1 MRKYFIRN
9 DGEFYKANLHC
20 HSTVSDGK
28 LSPDELKKIYKKHGY
43 SVLAYT
49 DHNILIAHPEL
60 RDEEFLPLNSYEL
73 SVFTLDKYSGAAGK
87 QYEKPCHLILIAKEE
102 NNLDMVCWN
111 RNFLFANAVNYE
123 SQAKFKKSEDNY
135 DRVYTPD
142 CINDII
148 NRAHKGGYYVIYAH
162 PTWSGEIYPTYI
174 QYKNLDAMEMIVLPG
189 GLGGVAS
196 ARASQAALDALRW
209 GWEHDRFVA
218 AICAGPTV
226 LADLG
231 ISDGKKATC
240 FPGCEGQ
247 MGKADMV
254 PGAAALRDGKL
265 ITGTSAGCAIPFALE
280 LIKALKGS
288 EAADKVAKQ
297 IVIR

>member
-1 MRKYFIRN
+1 MVYVLLGTGFEEVEAITPVDLMRRAGI
-9 DGEFYKANLHC
+9 EVQ
-20 HSTVSDGK
+20 TVGITGK
-28 LSPDELKKIYKKHGY
+28 TVAGSHKIP
-43 SVLAYT
+43 VEA
-49 DHNILIAHPEL
+49 DILPENMDL
-60 RDEEFLPLNSYEL
+60 
-73 SVFTLDKYSGAAGK
+73 
-87 QYEKPCHLILIAKEE
+87 
-102 NNLDMVCWN
+102 
-111 RNFLFANAVNYE
+111 E
-123 SQAKFKKSEDNY
+123 SMD
-135 DRVYTPD
+135 
-142 CINDII
+142 
-148 NRAHKGGYYVIYAH
+148 
-162 PTWSGEIYPTYI
+162 
-174 QYKNLDAMEMIVLPG
+174 MIVLPG

-231 ISDGKKATC
+231 IPDGKKATC

-280 LIKALKGS
+280 LIKALEGS